1 MIPLTFPMLGSGS
14 DAVSK
19 DPVEVSLSSACPTCL
34 TVWAPN
40 AEGCATGRPSHSQG
54 IAIGCEDGTVYILQT
69 IPLSKRRFSESS
81 PTFPLEVTS
90 PSRGTSPLR
99 YPGLGG
105 STSRSASP
113 SSNKSNSSPFHV
125 SRSRIVSSV
134 STEQVEAPKNYVDFD
149 EEPDK
154 LKGMLMGRGVKE
166 KSHGDSLSPNVDRS
180 NVSEKCSRSPSKHRP
195 RALSPASSVKSS
207 LSPPSPLSQ
216 SFLPVTVSQDMN
228 EVAPVSLKYHFFPSR
243 FGYLHPIIAMQP
255 YDADHIV
262 CLQQTGCI
270 TILTTVD
277 GTCAAS
283 TSVDQNGVLTS
294 HSDSLSKAPATWIWK
309 SLSVFRS
316 EKTNIIFAC
325 ASRNV
330 VHASGYSS
338 DPSEDASED
347 QSRISM
353 FEIRV
358 GWGDDLAELSIQK
371 IEDWCVDGR
380 VDSVGFLQE
389 VYDSFTL
396 FHVSSLRRLTL
407 QTLSFVN
414 TPSPAES
421 PIPDQ
426 GSNTTLPLP
435 NPFKALQALSRE
447 RVSETEGCTQ
457 TPGRVLFG
465 EELDIGEIAVD
476 GPILGVR
483 TVSLGTVARAVFWS
497 GSEFSASFSSC
508 PYFL

>member
-1 MIPLTFPMLGSGS
+1 MVSANPIMIPLTFPMLGSGS

-195 RALSPASSVKSS
+195 RALSPASSVKSL

-262 CLQQTGCI
+262 CLQQTGY
-270 TILTTVD
+270 V
-277 GTCAAS
+277 
-283 TSVDQNGVLTS
+283 
-294 HSDSLSKAPATWIWK
+294 PWP
-309 SLSVFRS
+309 
-316 EKTNIIFAC
+316 
-325 ASRNV
+325 NV
-330 VHASGYSS
+330 IC
-338 DPSEDASED
+338 
-347 QSRISM
+347 Q
-353 FEIRV
+353 
-358 GWGDDLAELSIQK
+358 
-371 IEDWCVDGR
+371 C
-380 VDSVGFLQE
+380 
-389 VYDSFTL
+389 
-396 FHVSSLRRLTL
+396 
-407 QTLSFVN
+407 
-414 TPSPAES
+414 
-421 PIPDQ
+421 
-426 GSNTTLPLP
+426 
-435 NPFKALQALSRE
+435 
-447 RVSETEGCTQ
+447 
-457 TPGRVLFG
+457 
-465 EELDIGEIAVD
+465 
-476 GPILGVR
+476 
-483 TVSLGTVARAVFWS
+483 
-497 GSEFSASFSSC
+497 
-508 PYFL
+508 